1 MSESRKSV
9 FRETAILAV
18 TEAVLCAI
26 MVGVFALLD
35 KFALNVLWGALAG
48 FFLTVANYFVL
59 AVGVNLAADKAQD
72 QDVNGGKN
80 LLRMSMLLRYVVLA
94 VLLFAF
100 ARSGL
105 CNILALGLP
114 LIFFRPALMLSEFF
128 RKKG

>member
-9 FRETAILAV
+9 FCETAVLAV
-18 TEAVLCAI
+18 IEAVLCAI
-26 MVGVFALLD
+26 MVGVFALLG
-35 KFALNVLWGALAG
+35 KFAMDVLWGALAG

-59 AVGVNLAADKAQD
+59 AVGVNLAADKAQN

-94 VLLFAF
+94 VLLFAL
-100 ARSGL
+100 AKSGL
-105 CNILALGLP
+105 CNILAMGLP
-114 LIFFRPALMLSEFF
+114 LIFFRPALMLGEFF